1 MELGI
6 TGQCFLSNLKAS
18 KNLPYSWISRQ
29 KCWVAA
35 FHDVRL
41 NSLNWDVNCK
51 AVWLNHSSRSRDK
64 HLGCMLSELHN
75 CIYRSVTWSCHRDM
89 CSATTSVLL
98 RDMRLLH
105 DYQQFSFR
113 SFISAAA
120 STNQKVQFTWL
131 GMCLNECGEANGHSV
146 QYGQYLRRLYEIH
159 SFMIVRWW
167 GRCSQG
173 AGDEGNKLPG

>member
-120 STNQKVQFTWL
+120 STNQKVSFHLIGDVFERVRGSKRTFCPVWSIFEKALWNTLIYDSQV
-131 GMCLNECGEANGHSV
+131 MRKV
-146 QYGQYLRRLYEIH
+146 QPGCRRWGQ
-159 SFMIVRWW
+159 
-167 GRCSQG
+167 
-173 AGDEGNKLPG
+173 